1 MTDLADKS
9 CAACRAGAP
18 PATPAE
24 IAAYLPQLPGWR
36 IPEADGIKRL
46 EKSFSC
52 KNFAAALA
60 LTNRIAVIAEQENH
74 HPAIVTEWGRVTVSW
89 WTHAIAGL
97 HVNDFIMAAKT
108 DRACAV
114 AVAKAPS
121 SSGTA

>member
-9 CAACRAGAP
+9 CAACRAGVP

-36 IPEADGIKRL
+36 ITEAEGIKRL

-60 LTNRIAVIAEQENH
+60 LTNRIAVIAELENH

-114 AVAKAPS
+114 PVAQAPS

>member
-18 PATPAE
+18 QATPEE
-24 IAAYLPQLPGWR
+24 IARYLPQLPGWR
-36 IPEADGIKRL
+36 ITEVAGSKRL

-52 KNFAAALA
+52 KNFARALA
-60 LTNRIAVIAEQENH
+60 MTNRIGAIAEQEGH
-74 HPAIVTEWGRVTVSW
+74 HPAIVTEWGRVTVAW

-108 DRACAV
+108 ERCVV
-114 AVAKAPS
+114 AGEPVAK
-121 SSGTA
+121 

>member
-9 CAACRAGAP
+9 CAACRAGVP

-36 IPEADGIKRL
+36 ITEADGIKRL

-52 KNFAAALA
+52 KNFAAALV

-89 WTHAIAGL
+89 WTHAIDGL
-97 HVNDFIMAAKT
+97 HVNDFIMAART

-114 AVAKAPS
+114 PVAKAPS

>member
-9 CAACRAGAP
+9 CAACRAGVP

-36 IPEADGIKRL
+36 ITEADGIKRL

-89 WTHAIAGL
+89 WTHAIDGL
-97 HVNDFIMAAKT
+97 HVNDFIMAART

-114 AVAKAPS
+114 PVAKAPS

>member
-9 CAACRAGAP
+9 CAACRAGVP

-36 IPEADGIKRL
+36 ITEADGIKRL

-89 WTHAIAGL
+89 WTHAIDGL

-108 DRACAV
+108 DRACT
-114 AVAKAPS
+114 APAAAPLS
-121 SSGTA
+121 PPGTA

>member
-1 MTDLADKS
+1 MTDLADKN

-24 IAAYLPQLPGWR
+24 IAAYLPQLPGWC
-36 IPEADGIKRL
+36 ITEADGIKRL

-52 KNFAAALA
+52 NDFAGALA
-60 LTNRIAVIAEQENH
+60 LTNRIGAIAEQENH

-108 DRACAV
+108 DRACAALV
-114 AVAKAPS
+114 AEPLT
-121 SSGTA
+121 SSGKV